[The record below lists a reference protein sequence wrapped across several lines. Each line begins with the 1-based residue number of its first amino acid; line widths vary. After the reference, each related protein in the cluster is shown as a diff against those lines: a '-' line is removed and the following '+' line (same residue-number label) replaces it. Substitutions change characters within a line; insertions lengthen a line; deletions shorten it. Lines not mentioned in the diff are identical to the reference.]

1 MKKEVKKMI
10 EATIMLIMC
19 ITRII
24 YLSIPAIFIILVG
37 HALVYQLTGISIY
50 KRMFKIMMKGVK

>member
-1 MKKEVKKMI
+1 MI

-24 YLSIPAIFIILVG
+24 FLSIPALLIILIG
-37 HALVYQLTGISIY
+37 HALIYQLTGISIY
-50 KRMFKIMMKGVK
+50 RKLFEIMMKGVK

>member
-1 MKKEVKKMI
+1 MI

-37 HALVYQLTGISIY
+37 HALIYQLTGISIY

>member
-1 MKKEVKKMI
+1 MI

-37 HALVYQLTGISIY
+37 HALIYKFLGISIY
-50 KRMFKIMMKGVK
+50 KNINKIMMKGVK